1 MIHNHDPNE
10 FSTNPK
16 IWLKNLER
24 KLSESCILK
33 IFYDFYHNDK
43 QVYFLHV
50 YRWDRKLVMWED
62 R

>member
-1 MIHNHDPNE
+1 MIHNHDLDE

-24 KLSESCILK
+24 KLSESRILK
-33 IFYDFYHNDK
+33 IFYNFYHSDK
-43 QVYFLHV
+43 QFYLLRVYG
-50 YRWDRKLVMWED
+50 WDRKLVMRKD

>member
-1 MIHNHDPNE
+1 MIHNHDSDE
-10 FSTNPK
+10 FSRNPK

-43 QVYFLHV
+43 QFYLLHV
-50 YRWDRKLVMWED
+50 YG
-62 R
+62 